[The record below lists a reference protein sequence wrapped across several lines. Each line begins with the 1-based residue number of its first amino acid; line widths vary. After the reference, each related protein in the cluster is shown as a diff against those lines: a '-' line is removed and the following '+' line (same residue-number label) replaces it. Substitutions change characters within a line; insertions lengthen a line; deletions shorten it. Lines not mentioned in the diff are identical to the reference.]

1 MLYKSG
7 ITLFLNSIL
16 LRLKLIKFFLLPIIL
31 ISIYFPTA
39 AFSQQEGDK
48 ILAVVGNEIILESDL
63 QYQLSLYAR
72 QNRLT
77 QIPPALA
84 QEIFNSL
91 ITDKIIL
98 AKATQ
103 DSIQVTDDEVSK
115 ELDNRIKSLIDQ
127 VGSQARLEEVYAMS
141 IVKIRMLLKEDLKK
155 RMMTERLKR
164 QKFGGGV
171 KASDREIREFYKAY
185 RDSLPKAT
193 EEFEVAHIF
202 LERKV
207 SDAEKKYAKDKAQ
220 QILDSIKKGA
230 DFSEL
235 ARRNSDDSLSA
246 IQGGNLGYVK
256 KGSFVKPFEEAVIV
270 LQPGEISDLVET
282 QFGYHI
288 IKLID
293 KKGDGFTSQHIL
305 VKFPKFESSD
315 LETISFLKD
324 LKERI
329 QSGKITFEEAAKEYS
344 KDENTKLKGGYLG
357 EVGAEQLDSNTMEQI
372 KAVSINGITDPVR
385 ITTNGTD
392 YGYEIIKV
400 INKTP
405 EHDLTL
411 EGDYDKV
418 KRLADQFKESK
429 ELDKWINEM
438 RESIYIDTRF

>member
-1 MLYKSG
+1 MRHHFIFKFN
-7 ITLFLNSIL
+7 FLH
-16 LRLKLIKFFLLPIIL
+16 LKLIKFLLLPIIL
-31 ISIYFPTA
+31 ISLYFPVHVHAQT
-39 AFSQQEGDK
+39 EGDK

-72 QNRLT
+72 QNKLT
-77 QIPPALA
+77 QIPPSLA

-98 AKATQ
+98 AKAQQ
-103 DSIQVTDDEVSK
+103 DSIVVTDDEVSK

-164 QKFGGGV
+164 QKFGSGV
-171 KASDREIREFYKAY
+171 KASDREVREFYKTY
-185 RDSLPKAT
+185 KDSLPKAT
-193 EEFEVAHIF
+193 EEFEIAHIF

-207 SDAEKKYAKDKAQ
+207 SDAEKNYAKEKAQ
-220 QILDSIKKGA
+220 QILDSVKKGI

-235 ARRNSDDSLSA
+235 AKRNSDDSLSA
-246 IQGGNLGYVK
+246 IAGGNLGYVK

-270 LQPGEISDLVET
+270 LQPGEISGLVET

-288 IKLID
+288 IKLIE

-324 LKERI
+324 LKDKIE
-329 QSGKITFEEAAKEYS
+329 SGKITFEEAAKEYS
-344 KDENTKLKGGYLG
+344 KDENTKAKGGYVG
-357 EVGAEQLDSNTMEQI
+357 NVGAEQLDSNTFEQI
-372 KAVSINGITDPVR
+372 KIIAVNGITNPLR

-400 INKTP
+400 INKIP
-405 EHDLTL
+405 GHELTL
-411 EGDYDKV
+411 DIDYDKV
-418 KRLADQFKESK
+418 KRLADQFKDSK

>member
-1 MLYKSG
+1 M
-7 ITLFLNSIL
+7 
-16 LRLKLIKFFLLPIIL
+16 KLIKFFLFPVIL
-31 ISIYFPTA
+31 FCLSFPFNSFA
-39 AFSQQEGDK
+39 QQQEGDR

-72 QNRLT
+72 QNQLT

-98 AKATQ
+98 AKAQQ
-103 DSIQVTDDEVSK
+103 DSIEVTDDEVTK

-127 VGSQARLEEVYAMS
+127 VGSQARLEEIYAMS

-164 QKFGGGV
+164 QKFGSGV
-171 KASDREIREFYKAY
+171 KSTDREVREFYRTY
-185 RDSLPKAT
+185 QDSLPKAAQ
-193 EEFEVAHIF
+193 EFEIAHIY
-202 LERKV
+202 LERKI
-207 SDAEKKYAKDKAQ
+207 SDAEKNWARDKAKL
-220 QILDSIKKGA
+220 ILDSVKKGI

-235 ARRNSDDSLSA
+235 AKRNSDDSLSA
-246 IQGGNLGYVK
+246 IQGGSLGYVK

-270 LQPGEISDLVET
+270 LQPGEVSELVET

-288 IKLID
+288 IKLVE

-305 VKFPKFESSD
+305 VKFPTFESSD
-315 LETISFLKD
+315 LETIKFLTEVKA
-324 LKERI
+324 KV
-329 QSGKITFEEAAKEYS
+329 QSGQMTFDEAAKEYS
-344 KDENTKLKGGYLG
+344 KDESTKLKGGY
-357 EVGAEQLDSNTMEQI
+357 VGFLTVEQLDSTVVER
-372 KAVSINGITDPVR
+372 INETPIGGISDPVR

-400 INKTP
+400 INKIP
-405 EHDLTL
+405 EHNLTL

-418 KRLADQFKESK
+418 RRLSDQFKEGK
-429 ELDKWINEM
+429 ELDKWINDM